1 MASRWEKQVLQRI
14 VAEVDPEAV
23 GGSDIRQAGLEP
35 LIFESRPEL
44 HGEPTARACREVY
57 ESLRMAAHTDGRLAA
72 AEPLVKNWTLTA
84 DIYSPKLRRF
94 IEVDEVQHFSK
105 PRLVRL
111 VANRLA
117 AWAPLYAPRFWEVEV
132 PRLLRKPKRDLDPPH
147 RDEARAY
154 LDELRER
161 LPFAYGL
168 SRTIRLDEFTLAAVG
183 LDQLPDLIFEIL
195 QMEK

>member
-14 VAEVDPEAV
+14 VAEVDPDAV
-23 GGSDIRQAGLEP
+23 GGSDIRRAGLEP
-35 LIFESRPEL
+35 LIFESLPDS
-44 HGEPTARACREVY
+44 HCEPTATACREVY
-57 ESLRMAAHTDGRLAA
+57 ELLRIAAHTDGRLAA
-72 AEPLVKNWTLTA
+72 DVPLVKNWTLTG

-105 PRLVRL
+105 PRLDRL

-117 AWAPLYAPRFWEVEV
+117 PWASLYAARFWELEL

-154 LDELRER
+154 RDELRER
-161 LPFAYGL
+161 LPVAYGL
-168 SRTIRLDEFTLAAVG
+168 RRTIRLDEFTLAAVG
-183 LDQLPDLIFEIL
+183 LDEIPDLIVEIL
-195 QMEK
+195 KMER